1 MKRRA
6 HKDQGHL
13 TDYEAQQ
20 VEQIA
25 AWKSEPPNP
34 LSELWRIV
42 TRPAARAL
50 ELVIPDA
57 LVRAA
62 IEKADDLADIMA
74 GHEDIKRQ
82 AGVKDLSEMHD
93 RPLEE
98 CDRQAGQV
106 GMTAQA
112 LAIAEGAATGAGG
125 VVTTLVDIPL
135 LFTLALRTIR
145 KIGHC
150 YGYPLD
156 DQQGRRLVMA
166 ILLTACSG
174 TLEVRRERL
183 KYLSDL
189 ENLVVEEAEED
200 IIVQEALSLLFQLE
214 VFEEVPGVGAISGA
228 VLNVMIMN
236 RVDVAARRIFQER
249 WLRDNGKV
257 DEIEPAEAPARA
269 LATGLSGALG
279 RAVYSGCYYVGF
291 GAGLPF
297 FAAAALAGPLTCNAL
312 ARGIRDGAAA
322 ATRSVDRTYEGARA
336 GVASLRPGRRR
347 AQALPA

>member
-6 HKDQGHL
+6 QRDQGRL
-13 TDYEAQQ
+13 TDYEAEQ

-42 TRPAARAL
+42 TQPGAKVL
-50 ELVIPDA
+50 EMIIPDR

-62 IEKADDLADIMA
+62 IEKADDAAQIMA

-82 AGVKDLSEMHD
+82 AGVRDLSELRD

-98 CDRQAGQV
+98 CDRLARQTGLA
-106 GMTAQA
+106 AHA

-125 VVTTLVDIPL
+125 VATTLLDVPL

-156 DQQGRRLVMA
+156 DPSGRRLVLA
-166 ILLTACSG
+166 ILLVASSG
-174 TLEVRRERL
+174 SLQVRRERL
-183 KYLSDL
+183 NQLREL
-189 ENLVVEEAEED
+189 EDLVVEEAEED
-200 IIVQEALSLLFQLE
+200 LIVQEALSLLFQLE
-214 VFEEVPGVGAISGA
+214 VFEEVPGAGAISGA
-228 VLNVMIMN
+228 VLNVTFMN
-236 RVDVAARRIFQER
+236 RVEVAARRIFQER
-249 WLRDNGKV
+249 RLVHGGKV
-257 DEIEPAEAPARA
+257 DEVEPAEVPPRA
-269 LATGLSGALG
+269 LATGLTGALG
-279 RAVYSGCYYVGF
+279 RAVYSGCYYIGF

-297 FAAAALAGPLTCNAL
+297 YAAAAVVGPMNNTLT
-312 ARGIRDGAAA
+312 RGLRDGAAA
-322 ATRSVDRTYEGARA
+322 ATRSADRTVDGARTA
-336 GVASLRPGRRR
+336 VASLIPGRRP
-347 AQALPA
+347 APALSA